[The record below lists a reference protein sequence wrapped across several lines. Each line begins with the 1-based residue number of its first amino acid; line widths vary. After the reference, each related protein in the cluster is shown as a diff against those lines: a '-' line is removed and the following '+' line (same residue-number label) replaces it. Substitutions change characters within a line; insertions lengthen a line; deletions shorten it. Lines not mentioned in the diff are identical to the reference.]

1 MQITEEN
8 IKDLISLNEFY
19 EKGYQYTI
27 MYIARIHSQAE
38 FLFSKVILLEDK
50 LYSKYEI
57 SEIIEAFTIKSI
69 CDWEWYIER
78 MLCETLKNDTTK
90 LSETLDLVLPKK
102 ISTDECFVYLNGLN
116 YFDLK
121 NASNL
126 KDISKKILV
135 DDYNP
140 YLKISNEA
148 KNKID
153 EFYIIRNYVAH
164 KSKKSKKS
172 LMNIYKK
179 YDILEFRDAGE
190 FLLSKGNE
198 NSKTIMVQDYG
209 SAFWLSAFNI
219 LEFLY
224 PKIYKWI
231 VTEEKIYNEKCHL
244 RLDYLMH
251 LSSKKTKI
259 T

>member
-8 IKDLISLNEFY
+8 IKELKSLDEFHI
-19 EKGYQYTI
+19 KGYQYTI

-57 SEIIEAFTIKSI
+57 SEIIEAFTIKSV

-78 MLCETLKNDTTK
+78 MLCETLKKDTTK
-90 LSETLDLVLPKK
+90 LSETLDLDLPKK
-102 ISTDECFVYLNGLN
+102 ISTDECFAFLNGLN

-121 NASNL
+121 NATNL
-126 KDISKKILV
+126 KTLSKKILV
-135 DDYNP
+135 DEYNP
-140 YLKISNEA
+140 FLKISNEA

-179 YDILEFRDAGE
+179 YNILDFLEAGE
-190 FLLSKGNE
+190 FLLSKENK
-198 NSKTIMVQDYG
+198 NSKTIMFQDYG
-209 SAFWLSAFNI
+209 SAYWLSAFNI

-224 PKIYKWI
+224 PKIFKWI
-231 VTEEKIYNEKCHL
+231 VRDERIYNEKCHI
-244 RLDYLMH
+244 RLHYLMH
-251 LSSKKTKI
+251 LSPNKP
-259 T
+259 

>member
-1 MQITEEN
+1 MRMEITEEQ
-8 IKDLISLNEFY
+8 IKELKSLNEFY

-38 FLFSKVILLEDK
+38 FLFSKVIMLEDK

-69 CDWEWYIER
+69 CDWEWYIEK
-78 MLCETLKNDTTK
+78 MISETLKNDTTK
-90 LSETLDLVLPKK
+90 LSETIDLELPKK
-102 ISTDECFVYLNGLN
+102 ISTDECFAYLNGLN

-126 KDISKKILV
+126 KTISKKILI

-140 YLKISNEA
+140 FLKINNEA

-172 LMNIYKK
+172 LINIYKK
-179 YDILEFRDAGE
+179 YEILEFIEAGE

-198 NSKTIMVQDYG
+198 KSKTIIFQDYG

-224 PKIYKWI
+224 PKIYNWI
-231 VTEEKIYNEKCHL
+231 VKEEKIYNEKCHL
-244 RLDYLMH
+244 RLHYLMH
-251 LSSKKTKI
+251 LSPNKPQ
-259 T
+259 